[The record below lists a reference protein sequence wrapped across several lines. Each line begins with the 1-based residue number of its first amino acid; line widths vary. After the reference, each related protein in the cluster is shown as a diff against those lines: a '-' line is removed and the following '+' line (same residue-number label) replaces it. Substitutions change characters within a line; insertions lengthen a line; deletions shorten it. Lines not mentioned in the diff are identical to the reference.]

1 MKEPSEI
8 FSGNM
13 LKINEQNQISSQ
25 PLAFQK
31 EPNLLSL
38 NPSVELQN
46 INTKIKIH
54 TNLNKEKENL
64 AETNV
69 ISSKETEKKLKGKIK
84 KGVFWA
90 KIIILTLAL
99 ISFMNIHW
107 INNQSRSYSE
117 KTKVEEEVKIVNKTI
132 NDVITFLIN
141 HNITIQEYVEKKDN
155 ESLVSLINHHLNYT
169 LIEKEFKNIG
179 KKDKGKIYYFFG
191 ILLGYIYY
199 SILY

>member
-38 NPSVELQN
+38 NSSVELQN
-46 INTKIKIH
+46 INAKIKIH
-54 TNLNKEKENL
+54 TDLNKEKENL

-69 ISSKETEKKLKGKIK
+69 ISSKETEKKLKEKIK

-99 ISFMNIHW
+99 ISFTNIHW
-107 INNQSRSYSE
+107 IDNQSLSYSK
-117 KTKVEEEVKIVNKTI
+117 KTKVEEEMKILNKTI
-132 NDVITFLIN
+132 IDVVTFFIN
-141 HNITIQEYVEKKDN
+141 NNITIQ
-155 ESLVSLINHHLNYT
+155 
-169 LIEKEFKNIG
+169 G
-179 KKDKGKIYYFFG
+179 
-191 ILLGYIYY
+191 
-199 SILY
+199 

>member
-46 INTKIKIH
+46 INAKIKIH
-54 TNLNKEKENL
+54 TDLNKEKENL

-69 ISSKETEKKLKGKIK
+69 ISSKETEKKLK
-84 KGVFWA
+84 
-90 KIIILTLAL
+90 
-99 ISFMNIHW
+99 
-107 INNQSRSYSE
+107 
-117 KTKVEEEVKIVNKTI
+117 
-132 NDVITFLIN
+132 
-141 HNITIQEYVEKKDN
+141 EKKKRR
-155 ESLVSLINHHLNYT
+155 V
-169 LIEKEFKNIG
+169 
-179 KKDKGKIYYFFG
+179 
-191 ILLGYIYY
+191 LG
-199 SILY
+199 